1 MKKQPLKEMLKKIG
15 GNYLLNET
23 DGHPNL
29 VNKNK
34 EVAHN

>member
-1 MKKQPLKEMLKKIG
+1 MKKETLKETLKRIG
-15 GNYLLNET
+15 GGYLLNET

-34 EVAHN
+34 EISHN